1 VLLNVHGDRLMTR
14 VDWLARFL
22 VLPLAAGLE
31 MIFGFGEEPLGT
43 QGPSECLENVPFM
56 APTLVT
62 DLAKRAYYRR
72 KGDLF
77 QKQTRPI
84 SIFVVR
90 HFTNKY
96 CVDKERDTYNL
107 EKELTFKKRQN

>member
-1 VLLNVHGDRLMTR
+1 MLLNVHGDRLMTR

-22 VLPLAAGLE
+22 VLPLAAWLE
-31 MIFGFGEEPLGT
+31 MNFGFGEEPLGT
-43 QGPSECLENVPFM
+43 QGPSENVAFM

-84 SIFVVR
+84 SIFVV
-90 HFTNKY
+90 
-96 CVDKERDTYNL
+96 
-107 EKELTFKKRQN
+107 

>member
-1 VLLNVHGDRLMTR
+1 MHGDRLMTR

-43 QGPSECLENVPFM
+43 QGPSECLENVAFM

-84 SIFVVR
+84 SQYQYLLSDTSR
-90 HFTNKY
+90 TNI
-96 CVDKERDTYNL
+96 V
-107 EKELTFKKRQN
+107 